1 VHEFLA
7 DLRPESVIAE
17 GAPDN
22 GGDIFRC
29 ESDPQIGALGAAIQ
43 RHVSDRPKSDVRA
56 QAPAGRW
63 WLNPW
68 LSALRDWICIMR
80 PVSSEPGRTTLGA
93 ADAESSPAE
102 WLKKFKKA
110 GEDWFCLGGEAFTPL
125 TTEPG
130 PDVAPIHDRQMVIL
144 ERADW
149 RAWPQMTG
157 NEAELLRALPAGS
170 LEVEQVR

>member
-1 VHEFLA
+1 MIGHRHLGQQRPLGRFNRPMLDMTPLLGLPDRPMLNRRPPLRLWDRPPLWRRFRRTPLDDLERRRFQVHEFLA

-80 PVSSEPGRTTLGA
+80 PVSSEP
-93 ADAESSPAE
+93 
-102 WLKKFKKA
+102 
-110 GEDWFCLGGEAFTPL
+110 
-125 TTEPG
+125 
-130 PDVAPIHDRQMVIL
+130 
-144 ERADW
+144 
-149 RAWPQMTG
+149 
-157 NEAELLRALPAGS
+157 
-170 LEVEQVR
+170 

>member
-1 VHEFLA
+1 VLEFLA

-17 GAPDN
+17 GAPDH

-93 ADAESSPAE
+93 ADAESSQAE
-102 WLKKFKKA
+102 WLKKFTKVGEEPVLLRRAMASDAA
-110 GEDWFCLGGEAFTPL
+110 GRGSLY
-125 TTEPG
+125 
-130 PDVAPIHDRQMVIL
+130 VAYDSTWAGC
-144 ERADW
+144 RAD
-149 RAWPQMTG
+149 P
-157 NEAELLRALPAGS
+157 
-170 LEVEQVR
+170 